1 MEETNGFNL
10 STDLPGQIISEIVK
24 VLGILTAV
32 TAFVLLWQDTRFWLV
47 SVIAGVLVFLA
58 GLLYAFRLYR
68 RRRKRKQALA
78 AARERF
84 LSESQI
90 PPRQVVI
97 HEQLDPTSESDSTV
111 FIDPEIDKKLEAV
124 QAMYATGLMTNSEFE
139 RLNDELNAQKRLALA
154 QVQTISQKLAA
165 LKRASDTGVIT
176 EAVYKQRVAA
186 LSAEQVDVLEETEAW
201 NVLPP
206 VVITIGF
213 FLVLPGI
220 INLIMQQGDNDNAV
234 SFTGYFFTP
243 AIILWIISEI
253 LFLFPFLEV
262 KSKRVSELVGIIG
275 PGVQGI
281 GAIVLWVYLGLT
293 ILTTDL
299 VLIFYAG
306 AGLALLGLILTL
318 IAIVLNYRHGKHI
331 RNSALLALQ
340 AANDQAVHLPDSLP
354 SPDVQDDTPVVA
366 VNDDHDASTPTAVS
380 LLPQPQT
387 AQFELFIG
395 QNDKHYFRLRDDSGQ
410 ILLTSQGYR
419 TGQGC
424 ENGIDSV
431 KKNVLL
437 TDRFEQKM
445 AADGRFYFVL
455 LAGNHQVI
463 AVSQMFD
470 SEEERQ
476 TAIAAVTETA
486 VAAPSLTFNEL

>member
-1 MEETNGFNL
+1 M
-10 STDLPGQIISEIVK
+10 
-24 VLGILTAV
+24 
-32 TAFVLLWQDTRFWLV
+32 
-47 SVIAGVLVFLA
+47 
-58 GLLYAFRLYR
+58 
-68 RRRKRKQALA
+68 
-78 AARERF
+78 
-84 LSESQI
+84 
-90 PPRQVVI
+90 
-97 HEQLDPTSESDSTV
+97 
-111 FIDPEIDKKLEAV
+111 
-124 QAMYATGLMTNSEFE
+124 
-139 RLNDELNAQKRLALA
+139 
-154 QVQTISQKLAA
+154 
-165 LKRASDTGVIT
+165 
-176 EAVYKQRVAA
+176 
-186 LSAEQVDVLEETEAW
+186 
-201 NVLPP
+201 
-206 VVITIGF
+206 
-213 FLVLPGI
+213 
-220 INLIMQQGDNDNAV
+220 
-234 SFTGYFFTP
+234 
-243 AIILWIISEI
+243 
-253 LFLFPFLEV
+253 
-262 KSKRVSELVGIIG
+262 
-275 PGVQGI
+275 QGI

-318 IAIVLNYRHGKHI
+318 IAIVLNYRHGKHM

-354 SPDVQDDTPVVA
+354 SPDVQDDTPVAA